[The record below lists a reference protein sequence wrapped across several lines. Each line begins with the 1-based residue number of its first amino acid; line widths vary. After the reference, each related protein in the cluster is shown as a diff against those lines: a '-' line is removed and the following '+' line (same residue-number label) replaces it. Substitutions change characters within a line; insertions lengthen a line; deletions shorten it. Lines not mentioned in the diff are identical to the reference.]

1 MHNTNYF
8 KLVDKC
14 TKNMERSSSG
24 MEYIELFNLLN
35 DKFYNRNRPQA
46 IIKSCS
52 LALDWILSNTTITKD
67 DLRAV
72 YMKSQTKTDYQL

>member
-1 MHNTNYF
+1 MHNTSYF
-8 KLVDKC
+8 KLLDKC
-14 TKNMERSSSG
+14 TENIERNSSG

-35 DKFYNRNRPQA
+35 DKFYNRT

-67 DLRAV
+67 DLRSV